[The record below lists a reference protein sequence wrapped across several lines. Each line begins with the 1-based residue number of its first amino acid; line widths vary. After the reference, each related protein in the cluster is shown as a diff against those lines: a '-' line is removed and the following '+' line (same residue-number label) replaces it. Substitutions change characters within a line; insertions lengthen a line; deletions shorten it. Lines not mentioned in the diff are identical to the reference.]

1 MKTILLRFFSI
12 FFVFVLLTLL
22 GCSPSADKVSVK
34 LTFTTNNENPII
46 KDVTVISGGDK
57 FHWYTFPLDSQ
68 QIVTLTPG
76 QQALPKLTL
85 IYTIN
90 GRQLYWEGPDIP
102 MGKGFQIEISVP
114 LSGNIDYRYCI
125 APCTLN

>member
-1 MKTILLRFFSI
+1 MVFWRFFSI
-12 FFVFVLLTLL
+12 FYIFVLLIFL
-22 GCSPSADKVSVK
+22 GCLPSTDQVSVK
-34 LTFTTNNENPII
+34 LTFIANSGNPII

-68 QIVTLTPG
+68 QTVTLTPG

-90 GRQLYWEGPDIP
+90 GQQLYWEGPDIP

-114 LSGNIDYRYCI
+114 LSGSIDYRYCI